1 MTRLDA
7 QALADAVA
15 GTLGNYNERAEQFRT
30 ATWDHD
36 VSQNIGALLDAIRV
50 EPPFS
55 ILDFGCGPGRDLIE
69 FTRRGHRAT
78 GLDGSIELARMAREA
93 SGCEVLCQDFLHL
106 NLPHNSIDG
115 IFANATLQH
124 VPAQELP
131 RVLRELHA
139 ALKPG
144 GVLFASI
151 PHGDGREGWNNNRY
165 SVYHAPGAW
174 DAACFGAGF
183 EKVSSYFRPEG
194 MPREQQPWYASMW
207 RKNTQQRL
215 QNSSTGEVTET

>member
-15 GTLGNYNERAEQFRT
+15 GTLRNYNEVATRFRS

-36 VSQNIGALLDAIRV
+36 VSQNIGALLDAIRGT
-50 EPPFS
+50 PPFA

-93 SGCEVLCQDFLHL
+93 SGCEVLRQDFLHL
-106 NLPHNSIDG
+106 DLPENTFDG

-131 RVLRELHA
+131 RVLCELQA

-151 PHGDGREGWNNNRY
+151 PHGDGREGWNNDRY
-165 SVYHAPGAW
+165 SVYHAPESW
-174 DAACFGAGF
+174 DSACVAAGF
-183 EKVSSYFRPEG
+183 EKASSYFRPEG
-194 MPREQQPWYASMW
+194 SPREQQPWYASVW
-207 RKNTQQRL
+207 CKAAR
-215 QNSSTGEVTET
+215 

>member
-36 VSQNIGALLDAIRV
+36 VSQNIGALLAAIRV
-50 EPPFS
+50 EPPFVV
-55 ILDFGCGPGRDLIE
+55 LDFGCGPGRDLIE
-69 FTRRGHRAT
+69 FTRRGHRAI
-78 GLDGSIELARMAREA
+78 GLDGSIELARMAREV

-106 NLPHNSIDG
+106 DLADITFDG

-124 VPAQELP
+124 IPTQELP
-131 RVLRELHA
+131 RVLRELSA
-139 ALKPG
+139 ALKTG

-151 PHGDGREGWNNNRY
+151 PHGDGREGWNNSRY
-165 SVYHAPGAW
+165 SAYHAPAAW
-174 DAACFGAGF
+174 DAFCRSAGL
-183 EKVSSYFRPEG
+183 EKLNAYFRPEG
-194 MPREQQPWYASMW
+194 APRDQQPWYASVW
-207 RKNTQQRL
+207 RRAA
-215 QNSSTGEVTET
+215 